1 MITEATINERYG
13 QMAPVLD
20 IQNLST
26 HIKLTSSV
34 VQAVGNVDLH
44 IEAGETLGVVG
55 ESGCG
60 KSITGLS
67 IMGLLPPGGSI
78 VNGSVKLN
86 DRELVGLK
94 DEELRRIRGNDIAM
108 IFQDPLTSLDPTKT
122 IGYQVGEPV
131 RLHRNASKAEAL
143 DRAVEVLNL
152 VGLPRPKERLKDYP
166 HQLSGGLR
174 QRVMIAMALACEP
187 KLLIADEPTTALD
200 VTIQA
205 QILALLRDLK
215 ERLGMAMLL
224 ITHDMGVIAGH
235 ADRVNVMYA
244 GRVVETAEAV
254 NLFDEMHHPYTQAL
268 LASIPQLDQDMN
280 KALHAIPGLPPDLA
294 HLPEGCRFAARCT
307 RATDKC
313 RADEPPLSGT
323 TFEHKFACWHPVD
336 GPLALALI
344 GHEGPDAASTG
355 LVGSD
360 AESLDEAAAGDK
372 VGFVHDAQLA
382 DSGAAG
388 AAEADGAAGEAS
400 SSPETAAGAGGP
412 VVVAAGLVETPDG
425 RLEVAELP
433 VEAVANSNGVA
444 PLLELRNLVK
454 EFPVTSGAILQRR
467 VAAVHAVSD
476 VSFSVPAGT
485 TFGLVGESGCGKTTI
500 GKLIVALE
508 KPSSGSISVNGEDV
522 SKLHRSDLRRKR
534 RDLQLMFQDPQSS
547 LDPRMRV
554 GTIIAEPLSVQHLGS
569 KRAQRD
575 RVFELL
581 SEVGLPR
588 NAVERYP
595 HEFSGGQRQRIGL
608 ARALTVNP
616 RLIVADEPVSALDV
630 SIRAQV
636 LNLMKRLQATYGLT
650 YVVISHDLAVVKYM
664 ADQIGV
670 MYLGKLVEMGSGED
684 IYERPAHPYTAGLI
698 ATIPVP
704 NPTLERAKH
713 GAAIK
718 GELPSPVNPPSGCRF
733 RTRCQFAQE
742 RCAVEEPKLR
752 SFGPDHVAA
761 CHFPLQSPHGADADA
776 PAMTSTGDSSQ

>member
-1 MITEATINERYG
+1 MAT
-13 QMAPVLD
+13 VLE
-20 IQNLST
+20 IENLST

-34 VQAVGNVDLH
+34 VQAVGNVDMK
-44 IEAGETLGVVG
+44 IDAGETLGVVG

-60 KSITGLS
+60 KSMTGLS
-67 IMGLLPPGGSI
+67 ILGLLPPGGSI
-78 VNGSVKLN
+78 VGGSIKL
-86 DRELVGLK
+86 DGRELVGLK
-94 DEELRRIRGNDIAM
+94 QEELRRVRGNEIAM

-122 IGYQVGEPV
+122 IGYQVAEPV
-131 RLHRNASKAEAL
+131 RLHRGVTRAEAL

-152 VGLPRPKERLKDYP
+152 VGLPRPKERLSDYP

-174 QRVMIAMALACEP
+174 QRVMIAMALANEP

-244 GRVVETAEAV
+244 GRVVETADVRE
-254 NLFDEMHHPYTQAL
+254 LFAAMHHPYTQAL
-268 LASIPQLDQDMN
+268 LASIPQLDQDSN
-280 KALHAIPGLPPDLA
+280 QALHAIPGLPPDLA
-294 HLPEGCRFAARCT
+294 HPPQGCRFAARCP

-313 RADEPPLSGT
+313 RAEEPSLAGKT
-323 TFEHKFACWHPVD
+323 YEHRFSCWHPVD
-336 GPLALALI
+336 GPLALAVI
-344 GHEGPDAASTG
+344 GEGGPDAVSTG
-355 LVGSD
+355 LVLSD
-360 AESLDEAAAGDK
+360 AESMAEAAPGDQ
-372 VGFVHDAQLA
+372 VGLVPDAPLP
-382 DSGAAG
+382 DAAT
-388 AAEADGAAGEAS
+388 ADGDVPKVTAGPEGTQEVGAIVAS
-400 SSPETAAGAGGP
+400 GSDVTG
-412 VVVAAGLVETPDG
+412 DG
-425 RLEVAELP
+425 RLEVTER
-433 VEAVANSNGVA
+433 AVVVATATEDGAA
-444 PLLELRNLVK
+444 PLLQITNLVK
-454 EFPVTSGAILQRR
+454 EFAITSGVLQRK
-467 VAAVHAVSD
+467 VGAVHAVSD

-500 GKLIVALE
+500 GKVIVALE
-508 KPSSGSISVNGEDV
+508 KPNSGTVTLGDVNV
-522 SKLHRSDLRRKR
+522 SKLHGADLRRKR

-554 GTIIAEPLSVQHLGS
+554 GAIISEPLAVQHLGS

-581 SEVGLPR
+581 GEVGLPR

-608 ARALTVNP
+608 ARALTLNP

-636 LNLMKRLQATYGLT
+636 LNLMKRLQASHGLT

-664 ADQIGV
+664 AERIGV
-670 MYLGKLVEMGSGED
+670 MYLGKLVELGSGQD
-684 IYERPAHPYTAGLI
+684 IYERAAHPYTAGLI

-704 NPTLERAKH
+704 KPSLERAKK
-713 GAAIK
+713 GAAIR

-742 RCAVEEPKLR
+742 ICAAEEPLLR
-752 SFGPDHVAA
+752 SFGPGHVAA
-761 CHFPLQSPHGADADA
+761 CHFPLQTPDTSAVGT
-776 PAMTSTGDSSQ
+776 PAMTTA

>member
-1 MITEATINERYG
+1 
-13 QMAPVLD
+13 MAPVLE

-34 VQAVGNVDLH
+34 VQAVGNIDLQVD
-44 IEAGETLGVVG
+44 AGETLGVVG

-60 KSITGLS
+60 KSMTGLS

-78 VNGSVKLN
+78 VNGSIKLN

-205 QILALLRDLK
+205 QILNLLRDLK
-215 ERLGMAMLL
+215 DRLGMAMLL

-244 GRVVETAEAV
+244 GRVVETAEAAA
-254 NLFDEMHHPYTQAL
+254 LFEEMHHPYTQAL
-268 LASIPQLDQDMN
+268 LASIPQLNQDAK

-294 HLPEGCRFAARCT
+294 HPPQGCRFAARCT

-313 RADEPPLSGT
+313 RTEEPSLSGK
-323 TFEHKFACWHPVD
+323 TFEHRFSCWHPVD
-336 GPLALALI
+336 GPLTLTVI
-344 GHEGPDAASTG
+344 GQSGPDAASTG
-355 LVGSD
+355 LLGSD
-360 AESLDEAAAGDK
+360 AESLDEAAADDK
-372 VGFVHDAQLA
+372 VGYVHDASLA
-382 DSGAAG
+382 DTGTSGATSEAPEDQPVTAEEPA
-388 AAEADGAAGEAS
+388 AAEES
-400 SSPETAAGAGGP
+400 VVV
-412 VVVAAGLVETPDG
+412 VVVAGGLAETADG
-425 RLEVAELP
+425 RLEVTERR
-433 VEAVANSNGVA
+433 VEVAAVNGNGVA

-467 VAAVHAVSD
+467 VASVKAVSD
-476 VSFSVPAGT
+476 ISFAVPAGT

-508 KPSSGSISVNGEDV
+508 RPSSGSISVNGEDV
-522 SKLHRSDLRRKR
+522 SKLHRADLRRKR

-554 GTIIAEPLSVQHLGS
+554 GTIIAEPLAVQHLGS
-569 KRAQRD
+569 KRAQRE
-575 RVFELL
+575 RVSELL
-581 SEVGLPR
+581 SEVGLPQ

-636 LNLMKRLQATYGLT
+636 LNLMKRLQATHGLT

-664 ADQIGV
+664 ADRIGV
-670 MYLGKLVEMGSGED
+670 MYLGKMVELGSGDD
-684 IYERPAHPYTAGLI
+684 IYERAAHPYTAGLI
-698 ATIPVP
+698 ATIPSP
-704 NPTLERAKH
+704 DPAAERAKT
-713 GAAIK
+713 GAAIR

-733 RTRCQFAQE
+733 RTRCPFAQD
-742 RCAVEEPKLR
+742 RCAAEEPELR
-752 SFGPDHVAA
+752 SFGPGHVAA
-761 CHFPLQSPHGADADA
+761 CHFPLQTPDGAAVGSS
-776 PAMTSTGDSSQ
+776 AMIAAGRSGDTPV

>member
-1 MITEATINERYG
+1 
-13 QMAPVLD
+13 MAPVLE
-20 IQNLST
+20 IENLST

-34 VQAVGNVDLH
+34 VQAVGNVDMSVDP
-44 IEAGETLGVVG
+44 GETVGIVG

-60 KSITGLS
+60 KSMTGLS

-78 VNGSVKLN
+78 IGGSIKLN
-86 DRELVGLK
+86 GRELVGLK
-94 DEELRRIRGNDIAM
+94 QEELRRVRGNEIAM

-122 IGYQVGEPV
+122 IGYQVAEPV
-131 RLHRNASKAEAL
+131 RLHRGASKSEAL
-143 DRAVEVLNL
+143 DRAVEVLSL
-152 VGLPRPKERLKDYP
+152 VGLPRPKERLSDYP

-174 QRVMIAMALACEP
+174 QRVMIAMALANEP

-244 GRVVETAEAV
+244 GRVVESAEADE
-254 NLFDEMHHPYTQAL
+254 LFTTMHHPYTQAL
-268 LASIPQLDQDMN
+268 LASIPQLDQDAN
-280 KALHAIPGLPPDLA
+280 KALHAIPGLPPDLS
-294 HLPEGCRFAARCT
+294 HPPQGCRFAARCS

-313 RADEPPLSGT
+313 RAEEPPLSGVSW
-323 TFEHKFACWHPVD
+323 EHRFACWHPVD
-336 GPLALALI
+336 GPLALAVI
-344 GHEGPDAASTG
+344 GGAGPDAASTG
-355 LVGSD
+355 LASPD
-360 AESLDEAAAGDK
+360 TESVAEAATAGEPAGL
-372 VGFVHDAQLA
+372 VADAQLDDA
-382 DSGAAG
+382 TQ
-388 AAEADGAAGEAS
+388 AAEAQGVQAVQEAAKAEAI
-400 SSPETAAGAGGP
+400 
-412 VVVAAGLVETPDG
+412 VVAAGIEVTADG
-425 RLEVAELP
+425 RLEVTERT
-433 VEAVANSNGVA
+433 VEAFSPDGNQGGRGAGTA

-454 EFPVTSGAILQRR
+454 EFPITSGVLQRK
-467 VAAVHAVSD
+467 VASVKAVSD

-500 GKLIVALE
+500 GKIIVALE
-508 KPSSGSISVNGEDV
+508 KPNSGAVTLAGLNI
-522 SKLHRSDLRRKR
+522 SKLHGAELRRKR

-554 GTIIAEPLSVQHLGS
+554 GSIIGEPLAVQHLGS
-569 KRAQRD
+569 RRAQRD

-608 ARALTVNP
+608 ARALTLNP

-636 LNLMKRLQATYGLT
+636 LNLMKRLQASHGLT

-664 ADQIGV
+664 AERIGV
-670 MYLGKLVEMGSGED
+670 MYLGKLVELGSAQD
-684 IYERPAHPYTAGLI
+684 IYERAAHPYTAGLI

-704 NPTLERAKH
+704 KPSVERAKK
-713 GAAIK
+713 GAAIR

-742 RCAVEEPKLR
+742 ICAAEEPKLR
-752 SFGPDHVAA
+752 SFGPGHVAA
-761 CHFPLQSPHGADADA
+761 CHFPLQTPDGSPVGA
-776 PAMTSTGDSSQ
+776 PAMTTA

>member
-1 MITEATINERYG
+1 
-13 QMAPVLD
+13 MAPVLD

-26 HIKLTSSV
+26 HIQLSSSV
-34 VQAVGNVDLH
+34 VQAVGNIDLH
-44 IEAGETLGVVG
+44 VDAGETLGIVG

-60 KSITGLS
+60 KSMTGLS
-67 IMGLLPPGGSI
+67 IMKLLPPGGSI
-78 VNGSVKLN
+78 VNGSIKL
-86 DRELVGLK
+86 DGRELVGLK
-94 DEELRRIRGNDIAM
+94 DDELRRMRGNEVAM

-122 IGYQVGEPV
+122 IGYQVAEPV
-131 RLHRNASKAEAL
+131 RLHRGASKAEAL
-143 DRAVEVLNL
+143 HRAVEVLSL

-244 GRVVETAEAV
+244 GRVVETAEAAT
-254 NLFDEMHHPYTQAL
+254 LFDEMHHPYTQAL

-294 HLPEGCRFAARCT
+294 HPPQGCRFAARCT

-313 RADEPPLSGT
+313 RAEEPPLSGK

-336 GPLALALI
+336 GPLALAVI
-344 GHEGPDAASTG
+344 GEGGPDAVSTG

-360 AESLDEAAAGDK
+360 AESLDEAAASDK
-372 VGFVHDAQLA
+372 IGFVHDAQLA
-382 DSGAAG
+382 GTEAASPSPQAQPG
-388 AAEADGAAGEAS
+388 ADG
-400 SSPETAAGAGGP
+400 SPAVIAVGLTETA
-412 VVVAAGLVETPDG
+412 DG
-425 RLEVAELP
+425 RLEVAEQP
-433 VEAVANSNGVA
+433 VEAVANGNGAA

-454 EFPVTSGAILQRR
+454 EFPVTSGAVLQRR

-508 KPSSGSISVNGEDV
+508 RPSSGSISVNGEDV
-522 SKLHRSDLRRKR
+522 AKMRRGDLRRKR

-554 GTIIAEPLSVQHLGS
+554 GAIIAEPLTVQHLGS

-575 RVFELL
+575 RVQELL
-581 SEVGLPR
+581 SEVGLPP

-636 LNLMKRLQATYGLT
+636 LNLMKRLQAAYGLT

-670 MYLGKLVEMGSGED
+670 MYLGKLVEMGSGQD
-684 IYERPAHPYTAGLI
+684 IYERAAHPYTAGLI

-704 NPTLERAKH
+704 NPTLERAKT

-742 RCAVEEPKLR
+742 RCAAEEPKLR
-752 SFGPDHVAA
+752 SFGPGHVAA
-761 CHFPLQSPHGADADA
+761 CHFPLQSPTGADADA

>member
-1 MITEATINERYG
+1 
-13 QMAPVLD
+13 MAPVLE
-20 IQNLST
+20 IENLST

-34 VQAVGNVDLH
+34 VQAVGNVDMR
-44 IEAGETLGVVG
+44 IDAGETLGVVG

-60 KSITGLS
+60 KSMTGLS

-78 VNGSVKLN
+78 VNGSIKL
-86 DRELVGLK
+86 DGRELVGLK
-94 DEELRRIRGNDIAM
+94 QEELRQVRGNEIAM

-122 IGYQVGEPV
+122 VGYQVAEPV
-131 RLHRNASKAEAL
+131 RLHRGATRAEAL

-174 QRVMIAMALACEP
+174 QRVMIAMALANEP

-235 ADRVNVMYA
+235 SDRVNVMYA
-244 GRVVETAEAV
+244 GRVVETAEV
-254 NLFDEMHHPYTQAL
+254 HQLFSEMHHPYTQAL
-268 LASIPQLDQDMN
+268 LASIPQLDQDAN

-294 HLPEGCRFAARCT
+294 HPPDGCRFAARCP
-307 RATDKC
+307 RASDKC
-313 RADEPPLSGT
+313 RTEEPSLAGKT
-323 TFEHKFACWHPVD
+323 YEHRFSCWHPVD
-336 GPLALALI
+336 GPLALAVI
-344 GHEGPDAASTG
+344 GQGGPDAVSTG
-355 LVGSD
+355 LASSD
-360 AESLDEAAAGDK
+360 AESTAQAAAADEYGLLP
-372 VGFVHDAQLA
+372 DAPLA
-382 DSGAAG
+382 AA
-388 AAEADGAAGEAS
+388 AAADGDAPQVAAAAQEAQ
-400 SSPETAAGAGGP
+400 EAQEAQVREAI
-412 VVVAAGLVETPDG
+412 VVAAGLEVTADG
-425 RLEVAELP
+425 RLEVTERA
-433 VEAVANSNGVA
+433 VEVAVASPDGVA
-444 PLLELRNLVK
+444 PLLQITNLVK
-454 EFPVTSGAILQRR
+454 EFPITSGVIQRK
-467 VAAVHAVSD
+467 VGAVHAVSD
-476 VSFSVPAGT
+476 VTFSVPAGT

-508 KPSSGSISVNGEDV
+508 KPNSGTVTLGDVNVSSLRGSE
-522 SKLHRSDLRRKR
+522 LRRKR

-554 GTIIAEPLSVQHLGS
+554 GAVIGEPLAVQHLGS

-581 SEVGLPR
+581 GEVGLAR

-608 ARALTVNP
+608 ARALTLNP

-636 LNLMKRLQATYGLT
+636 LNLMKRLQASHGLT

-664 ADQIGV
+664 AERIGV
-670 MYLGKLVEMGSGED
+670 MYLGKLVELGSGQD
-684 IYERPAHPYTAGLI
+684 IYERAAHPYTAGLI

-704 NPTLERAKH
+704 KPALERAKK
-713 GAAIK
+713 GVGIR

-742 RCAVEEPKLR
+742 ICAAEEPLLR
-752 SFGPDHVAA
+752 SFGPGHVAA
-761 CHFPLQSPHGADADA
+761 CHFPLQTPDNSAVST
-776 PAMTSTGDSSQ
+776 PAMTTA

>member
-1 MITEATINERYG
+1 
-13 QMAPVLD
+13 MAPVLD

-34 VQAVGNVDLH
+34 VQAVGNVDLQVD
-44 IEAGETLGVVG
+44 AGETLGVVG

-60 KSITGLS
+60 KSMTGLS

-78 VNGSVKLN
+78 VNGSIKL
-86 DRELVGLK
+86 DGRELVGLK
-94 DEELRRIRGNDIAM
+94 DDELRRIRGNEIAM

-131 RLHRNASKAEAL
+131 RLHRGASKSEAL
-143 DRAVEVLNL
+143 DRAVEVLSL

-205 QILALLRDLK
+205 QILALLKDLK

-244 GRVVETAEAV
+244 GRVVETADAAI
-254 NLFDEMHHPYTQAL
+254 LFDEMHHPYTQAL
-268 LASIPQLDQDMN
+268 LASIPQLNQDAK

-294 HLPEGCRFAARCT
+294 HPPQGCRFAARCT

-313 RADEPPLSGT
+313 RTEEPPLAGK
-323 TFEHKFACWHPVD
+323 TFDHKFSCWHPVD
-336 GPLALALI
+336 GPLELVVM
-344 GHEGPDAASTG
+344 GFGGPDAASTG
-355 LVGSD
+355 LGGSD
-360 AESLDEAAAGDK
+360 AASLDQAAAGDK
-372 VGFVHDAQLA
+372 IGFVHDAQLG
-382 DSGAAG
+382 DTGVVTSG
-388 AAEADGAAGEAS
+388 
-400 SSPETAAGAGGP
+400 SPEAQTGAGQP
-412 VVVAAGLVETPDG
+412 AVIAAGLKETADG
-425 RLEVAELP
+425 RLEVAE
-433 VEAVANSNGVA
+433 VKVAANGNGVV

-454 EFPVTSGAILQRR
+454 EFPVTAGAILQRK

-508 KPSSGSISVNGEDV
+508 RPNSGSITINGEDV
-522 SKLHRSDLRRKR
+522 ATLHRADLRRKR

-554 GTIIAEPLSVQHLGS
+554 GTIIAEPLSVQHIGS
-569 KRAQRD
+569 KRAQRE

-616 RLIVADEPVSALDV
+616 KLIVADEPVSALDV

-636 LNLMKRLQATYGLT
+636 LNLMKRLQASYGLT

-670 MYLGKLVEMGSGED
+670 MYLGKLVEMGSGQD
-684 IYERPAHPYTAGLI
+684 IYERAAHPYTAGLI

-704 NPTLERAKH
+704 DPTLERAKT
-713 GAAIK
+713 GAAIR

-742 RCAVEEPKLR
+742 RCAAEEPKLR
-752 SFGPDHVAA
+752 SFGPGHVAA
-761 CHFPLQSPHGADADA
+761 CHFPLQSAYSADADA
-776 PAMTSTGDSSQ
+776 PAMTSTGDPSV